1 MATRSGKI
9 PFSAAFGNSQDSDFH
24 HFSNEGGKK
33 GDTNG
38 REVVITADRL
48 CTSRGADQRRGIKI
62 QQKKI
67 QVNLFES
74 ASVAFEPPSYH
85 TVNTFLF
92 HNSITNSI

>member
-9 PFSAAFGNSQDSDFH
+9 PFSAAFGNSQSLDFL

-38 REVVITADRL
+38 REVVIMADGL

-62 QQKKI
+62 QQKKKSRLI
-67 QVNLFES
+67 SLKAPAWPLNH
-74 ASVAFEPPSYH
+74 PH
-85 TVNTFLF
+85 
-92 HNSITNSI
+92 ITP